1 MAIHRPEWL
10 LLVPFLVT
18 YLASLSYAQIVFS
31 PYCPYTFGNYT
42 NNSSYQKNLNTLFSS
57 MISDT
62 NIDYGFYNASIGQG
76 KDKVEAIAL
85 CRGDLD
91 PSTCRSFINKTAV
104 DILENCPNRKVAI
117 GWLDE
122 IMLRYSNNSILHVL
136 DKTSYFHL
144 YSLEN
149 TSDGSLNQFNQK
161 LQSLLHDLLSKAAS
175 GDSRRKYAAGNTTF
189 DFHTIYSLV
198 QCTPDLT
205 ADQCTSCL
213 VHATAEIE
221 DCCLGR
227 IGARILKGSCSV
239 RFETDWQFFESS
251 AYSTPSASPSVSLSP
266 SASLSRPGPDN
277 TLSGT
282 IIIIIVVL
290 TVTALLLSIYVCI
303 FFRRRAKKA
312 KERIE
317 FDDDDN
323 SRISIVESLHFD
335 FNTIKAATDNFST
348 ANKLGEGGF
357 GPVYKASHKLM
368 IVMRIEMKT
377 IFHNV
382 LDQIVFTVPSLIRN
396 S

>member
-1 MAIHRPEWL
+1 MAIHCPEWL
-10 LLVPFLVT
+10 FLPFLVT
-18 YLASLSYAQIVFS
+18 YLASLSYAAIVFE
-31 PYCPYTFGNYT
+31 PYCPNTYGNYT

-57 MISDT
+57 MISNT

-76 KDKVEAIAL
+76 EDKVEAIAL

-91 PSTCRSFINKTAV
+91 PSTCRSFINKSAV
-104 DILENCPNRKVAI
+104 DILEDCPNRKVAI
-117 GWLDE
+117 IWLDE
-122 IMLRYSNNSILHVL
+122 IMLRYSNSPILHVL
-136 DKTSYFHL
+136 DNIWYFHL
-144 YSLEN
+144 QSSAN

-213 VHATAEIE
+213 VQATADIE

-227 IGARILKGSCSV
+227 QGAIILKGSCSV

-251 AYSTPSASPSVSLSP
+251 AYSTPSALPSVSP
-266 SASLSRPGPDN
+266 SASPSRPGPEN
-277 TLSGT
+277 KLSGT

-290 TVTALLLSIYVCI
+290 TVTALLLSIYVYI
-303 FFRRRAKKA
+303 LFRRRAKKA

-323 SRISIVESLHFD
+323 SRISIVESLHFN